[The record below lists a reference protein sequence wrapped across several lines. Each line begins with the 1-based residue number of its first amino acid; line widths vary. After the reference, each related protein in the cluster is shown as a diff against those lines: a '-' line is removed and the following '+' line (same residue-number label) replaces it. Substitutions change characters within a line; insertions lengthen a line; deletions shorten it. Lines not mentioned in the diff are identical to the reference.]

1 MSVCL
6 DRCHFLRRP
15 TALLAS
21 IVFLAALAT
30 AAPSFADVLAGAA
43 FDSAVL
49 RLKDDT
55 GISLAGGIPSFSGG
69 LFLTSG
75 VTVGPDGN
83 IYVSSRGTGDVL
95 RYDGQTGASLGL
107 FAELPDNPPTE
118 PGGEPTQAA
127 PGPLRF
133 GPDGNL
139 YVSDFGGSNVRKF
152 NGADGTFL
160 GDAATGFFP
169 PGGLA
174 FGSDGDLYV
183 GDFSLG
189 TVSRIHN
196 GTPEPF
202 VAAHAGGLLTP
213 SSLLFLATGE
223 LLVVDLY
230 GNQILKYAADGSSLG
245 QFALIP
251 PPIPDPLPPGANF
264 PSNNPSD
271 IAYDADGNLLVAV
284 LGLTNPPDNRGAV
297 LRYNLLGGDPIQTL
311 VNMQTQIGSI
321 AWIAN
326 PNAVIGDY
334 NGNLTV
340 GPEDYV
346 KWKDDYG
353 KWVAKGGGADGNGD
367 GIVNA
372 ADYTV
377 WRNALGGPNE
387 GGGSALNNV
396 PEPSAVL
403 LVCVTAIAWMSSGNA
418 GRSLP
423 RRRRQD
429 AV

>member
-1 MSVCL
+1 M
-6 DRCHFLRRP
+6 
-15 TALLAS
+15 
-21 IVFLAALAT
+21 
-30 AAPSFADVLAGAA
+30 PSFADVLAGAA

-49 RLKDDT
+49 RLHDET
-55 GISLAGGIPSFSGG
+55 GISVAGGIPSFSGG

-95 RYDGQTGASLGL
+95 YYDGQTGASLGL
-107 FAELPDNPPTE
+107 FAELPDNPPSE

-133 GPDGNL
+133 GPDGHL
-139 YVSDFGGSNVRKF
+139 YVSDFGGTNVRKF
-152 NGADGTFL
+152 DGADGTFL
-160 GDAATGFFP
+160 GNAATGFFP

-196 GTPEPF
+196 GVPQSF
-202 VAAHAGGLLTP
+202 IAANAGGLLTP

-230 GNQILKYAADGSSLG
+230 GNQILKYAADGSPFPTP
-245 QFALIP
+245 FAVIP

-264 PSNNPSD
+264 PTNSPSD

-297 LRYNLLGGDPIQTL
+297 LRYELDGDPMPKL
-311 VNMQTQIGSI
+311 VDMQTQIGSV

-326 PNAVIGDY
+326 PDAVAGDY
-334 NGNLTV
+334 NGNNTV

-346 KWKDDYG
+346 KWKNDYG

-372 ADYTV
+372 GDYTV
-377 WRNALGGPNE
+377 WRNALGGINE
-387 GGGSALNNV
+387 GGGSALNHV
-396 PEPSAVL
+396 PEPSATL
-403 LVCVTAIAWMSSGNA
+403 LVCVTVIAWATSGNA
-418 GRSLP
+418 GRCVP
-423 RRRRQD
+423 RRRRRV
-429 AV
+429 AA